1 MRIHTVK
8 HSLISVNVV
17 LEILCKIGEFGLK
30 NNNEIPHANHASCRI
45 VCFAILEIWW
55 CYRHFLNH
63 NIAFVRLCGHI
74 MWCLYLREKKLD
86 VAAQMILSYGKEKRL
101 NTKFIHRLT
110 RTGSRSISNQ
120 ALSESQSWAGF
131 SISLGTVEPPANK
144 KRHSS

>member
-74 MWCLYLREKKLD
+74 MWCLYLRQK
-86 VAAQMILSYGKEKRL
+86 
-101 NTKFIHRLT
+101 
-110 RTGSRSISNQ
+110 
-120 ALSESQSWAGF
+120 
-131 SISLGTVEPPANK
+131 
-144 KRHSS
+144 